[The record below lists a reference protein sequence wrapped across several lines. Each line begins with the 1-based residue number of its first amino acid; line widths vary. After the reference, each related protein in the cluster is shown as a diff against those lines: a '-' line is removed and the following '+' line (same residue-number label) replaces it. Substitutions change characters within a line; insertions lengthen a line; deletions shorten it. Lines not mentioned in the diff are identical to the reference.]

1 MNKHTPGPW
10 QKAEPFAS
18 VKAPGR
24 PCIADCGSRSDLT
37 AQANARL
44 IAAAPDLLAACE
56 AALESEVCVCAD
68 IADGDSAGA
77 CLACVLFAAI
87 AKARGA

>member
-44 IAAAPDLLAACE
+44 IAAAPDLLAA
-56 AALESEVCVCAD
+56 LERTEEILLGGDPVETSEPWCQELVLNVIRPA
-68 IADGDSAGA
+68 IRKAKGD
-77 CLACVLFAAI
+77 
-87 AKARGA
+87 